1 MIDRLRVQH
10 FRSIENLDLRLG
22 PINVFVG
29 QNGAGKSNV
38 IDSVRFCRDA
48 LAHSLDQAIT
58 DRHGM
63 TNIRQWSP
71 TRPFDVTIELD
82 VSVDTELDKLKG
94 KYAFT
99 ISSTKDQYSV
109 KREDCDYEHK
119 RLIHRRMRGE
129 NEPKRDW
136 HTESRSYLRD
146 LNRVEFGQ
154 DRTLDD
160 GDTLEVDDS
169 DELFINNKH
178 FGFSYSRMTSE
189 IISFQTYAIFPNT
202 LRQPQKQSNEPILS
216 SHGDNVASI
225 IKKLRSEK
233 RTAALREIISAMAL
247 VVPDLEN
254 ITVQALGGFIVPRF
268 LIRPASGNAH
278 YFDVDQMSDGTL
290 RILGILV
297 ALYQE
302 PGPDVIALEEPELT
316 VHPGLL
322 QMLAEAIKD
331 VGRTKQILVTTHS
344 PEFLD
349 NFDPADVI
357 AVDGSNGITKASG
370 ISETQISAVRQDLFR
385 LGELMTIEGLHA

>member
-1 MIDRLRVQH
+1 MKKSSRMNCQTPRNSQLVIGNIH
-10 FRSIENLDLRLG
+10 FGTLLSEANSQVFKPTQFFPIPFGSHRNKATNRSCRRMVTTSLRL
-22 PINVFVG
+22 
-29 QNGAGKSNV
+29 
-38 IDSVRFCRDA
+38 
-48 LAHSLDQAIT
+48 L
-58 DRHGM
+58 
-63 TNIRQWSP
+63 
-71 TRPFDVTIELD
+71 
-82 VSVDTELDKLKG
+82 
-94 KYAFT
+94 
-99 ISSTKDQYSV
+99 
-109 KREDCDYEHK
+109 
-119 RLIHRRMRGE
+119 
-129 NEPKRDW
+129 
-136 HTESRSYLRD
+136 RSY
-146 LNRVEFGQ
+146 GQ
-154 DRTLDD
+154 
-160 GDTLEVDDS
+160 
-169 DELFINNKH
+169 K
-178 FGFSYSRMTSE
+178 
-189 IISFQTYAIFPNT
+189 
-202 LRQPQKQSNEPILS
+202 
-216 SHGDNVASI
+216 
-225 IKKLRSEK
+225 K
-233 RTAALREIISAMAL
+233 RTAALREIIAAMSL

-268 LIRPASGNAH
+268 LIRPVNGNAH